1 MGKGSSKGHTPREA
15 KDNLKSTQ
23 LLSVIDAISEGPI
36 EGPVDGLKSVL
47 LNSTPVLDTEGNTNI
62 SGVTVVFRA
71 GEQEQAPPEG
81 FESSGSETVLG
92 TEVKYDTPITRTIT
106 SANIDRLRFTFGVQA
121 LVETTSKGDR
131 NPSEVRLLVQIQRN
145 GGWVTEKD
153 ITIKG
158 KTTSQYL
165 ASVVVDNLPPRPF
178 NIRMRRMTPDSTTD
192 QLQNKTLWSSYTEI
206 IDVKQCYPNT
216 ALVGVQVVS
225 EQFGSQQVSRN
236 YHLRGRILQVP
247 SNYNPQTRQYSGIW
261 DGTFKP
267 AYSNNMA
274 WCLWDMLT
282 HPRYGMGKR
291 LGAADVDKWA
301 LYVIGQN
308 CDQSVPDGFGGTEPR
323 ITCNAYLTTQ
333 RKAWDVLSDF
343 CSAMR
348 CMPVWNGQ
356 TLTFVQDRPSDKVWT
371 YNRSNVVMPDDGAP
385 FRYSFSAL
393 KDRHNAVEVNW
404 IDPDNGWETATELV
418 EDTQAIARYGRNV
431 TKMDAFGCT
440 SRGQAHR
447 AGLWLIK
454 TELLETQTVDFSVGA
469 EGLRHVPGDVIEIC
483 DDDYAGISTGG
494 RVLAVNSQTR
504 TLTLDREITL
514 PSSGTTL
521 ISLVD
526 GNGNPVSVE
535 VQSVTDGMKV
545 KVSRVPDGVAGYSV
559 WGLKLPTLRQRLF
572 RCVSI
577 RENDDGTYAIT
588 AVQHVPEKE
597 AIVDNGAHFD
607 GDQSGTVNGVTPP
620 AVQHLTAEVTADSGE
635 YQVLAR
641 WDTPKVVKGVSF
653 MLRLTVA
660 ADDGSERLVSTAR
673 TTETTYRFRQLALG
687 RYMLTVRAVNARGQQ
702 GDPASVSFRIA
713 APAAPVT
720 IELIPGYFQI
730 TAVPRLAVYDPTV
743 QFEFWFS
750 EKRIT
755 DIRQVE
761 TTARYLGTA
770 MYWTAASI
778 NIRPGHDYYF
788 YIRSVNIVG
797 KSAFVE
803 AVGRPVNDAEVY
815 LNFFE
820 GKINSTL
827 LGQELNDRINAS
839 ALRSEVEQ
847 LEDEINQQIESDIAE
862 VTQKIGETENSLTQ
876 LVAKKNDEL
885 SLGISQVSQR
895 VDNVSSEL
903 TQTVSQSNEENA
915 RQIAQVRQYVDQK
928 SSEIMTTT
936 DQKLGDQEA
945 TIQQI
950 QKVQTDTSN
959 NLNSMWAVKLQ
970 QMQDGRLYIAG
981 IGAGIENTP
990 DGMQSQ
996 VLLAADR
1003 IAMINPANGNTKPM
1017 FVGQGDQ
1024 IFMNEVFLKYLT
1036 APTITSGGNPPAFSL
1051 TPDGKLT
1058 AKNADISGNVNAN
1071 SGTLN
1076 NVTINENCQIKGKLS
1091 ANQIEGDIVKTVGKS
1106 FPRNGSY
1113 ASGTITVTVY
1123 DDQAFDRQI
1132 VIPPVLFRGGKHENF
1147 NSNNQQ
1153 SYWYSTCKLQ
1163 VLKNGQ
1169 EIFQQ
1174 PATDVS
1180 RVFSSVIDMP
1190 AGHGHVTLTFNVSSY
1205 GANNWTPTTSI
1216 SDLLV
1221 VVMKKSTAGI
1231 SIS

>member
-23 LLSVIDAISEGPI
+23 LLSVIDAISEGPVD
-36 EGPVDGLKSVL
+36 GPVDGLKSVL
-47 LNSTPVLDTEGNTNI
+47 LNGTPVLDSEGKTNF

-71 GEQEQAPPEG
+71 GEQEQTPPEG
-81 FESSGSETVLG
+81 VESSGSETVLG

-106 SANIDRLRFTFGVQA
+106 SANIDRLRLTFGVQA
-121 LVETTSKGDR
+121 LVENTSKGDR

-165 ASVVVDNLPPRPF
+165 ASVVVGNLPPRPF

-216 ALVGVQVVS
+216 ALVGVQVDS
-225 EQFGSQQVSRN
+225 EQFGNQQVSRN

-261 DGTFKP
+261 DGTLKP

-274 WCLWDMLT
+274 WCRWDMLT

-301 LYVIGQN
+301 LYVIGQY

-393 KDRHNAVEVNW
+393 KDRHNVVEVNW
-404 IDPDNGWETATELV
+404 IDPDNGHETATELV
-418 EDTQAIARYGRNV
+418 EDAQAILRYGRNV

-514 PSSGTTL
+514 PSSCTTL

-535 VQSVTDGMKV
+535 VQSVTDGVKV
-545 KVSRVPDGVAGYSV
+545 KVSRVPDGVAEYSV

-607 GDQSGTVNGVTPP
+607 GDRRGTVNGVTPP

-653 MLRLTVA
+653 LLRLTVA

-687 RYMLTVRAVNARGQQ
+687 NYSLTVRAVNARGQQ

-730 TAVPRLAVYDPTV
+730 TAVPKLAVYDPTV

-750 EKRIT
+750 EKRIA

-761 TTARYLGTA
+761 TSARYLGTA
-770 MYWTAASI
+770 LYWIAASI

-788 YIRSVNIVG
+788 YVRSVNTVG

-803 AVGRPVNDAEVY
+803 AVGRASDDAEGY
-815 LNFFE
+815 LSFYKGLINNTHL
-820 GKINSTL
+820 GKELWTQIDN
-827 LGQELNDRINAS
+827 GQLAPD
-839 ALRSEVEQ
+839 LT
-847 LEDEINQQIESDIAE
+847 EIRTSI
-862 VTQKIGETENSLTQ
+862 T
-876 LVAKKNDEL
+876 
-885 SLGISQVSQR
+885 
-895 VDNVSSEL
+895 NVSNEI
-903 TQTVSQSNEENA
+903 TQTVNKKLENQSA
-915 RQIAQVRQYVDQK
+915 A
-928 SSEIMTTT
+928 
-936 DQKLGDQEA
+936 
-945 TIQQI
+945 IQQI
-950 QKVQTDTSN
+950 QKVQVDTNN

-970 QMQDGRLYIAG
+970 QMKDGRLYIAG

-990 DGMQSQ
+990 AGMQSQ

-1024 IFMNEVFLKYLT
+1024 IFMNDVFLKRLT

-1051 TPDGKLT
+1051 TPGGRLT

-1076 NVTINENCQIKGKLS
+1076 NVTINKNYRVLGKLS
-1091 ANQIEGDIVKTVGKS
+1091 ANQIEGDLVKTVGKP
-1106 FPRNGSY
+1106 FPRDSR
-1113 ASGTITVTVY
+1113 APERWPSGTITVRVY
-1123 DDQAFDRQI
+1123 DDQPFDRQI
-1132 VIPPVLFRGGKHENF
+1132 VIPAVAFRGAKHERK
-1147 NSNNQQ
+1147 NNNI
-1153 SYWYSTCKLQ
+1153 YSSCSLIVK
-1163 VLKNGQ
+1163 KNGA
-1169 EIFQQ
+1169 EIYNR
-1174 PATDVS
+1174 TTLDNTLIYTG
-1180 RVFSSVIDMP
+1180 VIDMP
-1190 AGHGHVTLTFNVSSY
+1190 AGHGHMTLEFSVSAWLVNGWY
-1205 GANNWTPTTSI
+1205 PTASI

-1221 VVMKKSTAGI
+1221 VVMKKATAGI
-1231 SIS
+1231 TIS

>member
-1 MGKGSSKGHTPREA
+1 
-15 KDNLKSTQ
+15 
-23 LLSVIDAISEGPI
+23 
-36 EGPVDGLKSVL
+36 
-47 LNSTPVLDTEGNTNI
+47 
-62 SGVTVVFRA
+62 
-71 GEQEQAPPEG
+71 
-81 FESSGSETVLG
+81 
-92 TEVKYDTPITRTIT
+92 
-106 SANIDRLRFTFGVQA
+106 
-121 LVETTSKGDR
+121 
-131 NPSEVRLLVQIQRN
+131 
-145 GGWVTEKD
+145 
-153 ITIKG
+153 
-158 KTTSQYL
+158 
-165 ASVVVDNLPPRPF
+165 
-178 NIRMRRMTPDSTTD
+178 
-192 QLQNKTLWSSYTEI
+192 
-206 IDVKQCYPNT
+206 
-216 ALVGVQVVS
+216 
-225 EQFGSQQVSRN
+225 
-236 YHLRGRILQVP
+236 
-247 SNYNPQTRQYSGIW
+247 
-261 DGTFKP
+261 
-267 AYSNNMA
+267 
-274 WCLWDMLT
+274 
-282 HPRYGMGKR
+282 
-291 LGAADVDKWA
+291 
-301 LYVIGQN
+301 
-308 CDQSVPDGFGGTEPR
+308 GTEPR

-418 EDTQAIARYGRNV
+418 EDTQAIVRYGRNV

-514 PSSGTTL
+514 TSSGTTL

-526 GNGNPVSVE
+526 GQGSPVSVE
-535 VQSVTDGMKV
+535 VQSVTDGVKV
-545 KVSRVPDGVAGYSV
+545 KVSRVPDGVAEYSV

-577 RENDDGTYAIT
+577 RENDDGMYAIT

-607 GDQSGTVNGVTPP
+607 GNQSGTVNGVTPP

-653 MLRLTVA
+653 LLRLTVA

-673 TTETTYRFRQLALG
+673 TKETTYRFTQLALG
-687 RYMLTVRAVNARGQQ
+687 NYRLTVRAVNAWGQQ

-713 APAAPVT
+713 APAAPSR
-720 IELIPGYFQI
+720 IELTPGYFQI
-730 TAVPRLAVYDPTV
+730 TATPHLAVYDSTV
-743 QFEFWFS
+743 LFEFWFS
-750 EKRIT
+750 EKRIA

-761 TTARYLGTA
+761 TSASYLGTA
-770 MYWTAASI
+770 LYWIVASI
-778 NIRPGHDYYF
+778 NIKPGHDYYF
-788 YIRSVNIVG
+788 YVRSVNTIG

-803 AVGRPVNDAEVY
+803 AVGRASDDAEGY
-815 LNFFE
+815 LDFFKGE
-820 GKINSTL
+820 IGKTHL
-827 LGQELNDRINAS
+827 AQELWTQIDNG
-839 ALRSEVEQ
+839 Q
-847 LEDEINQQIESDIAE
+847 LAPDLAEIRTSI
-862 VTQKIGETENSLTQ
+862 T
-876 LVAKKNDEL
+876 
-885 SLGISQVSQR
+885 
-895 VDNVSSEL
+895 NVSNEI
-903 TQTVSQSNEENA
+903 TQTVNKKLENQSA
-915 RQIAQVRQYVDQK
+915 A
-928 SSEIMTTT
+928 
-936 DQKLGDQEA
+936 
-945 TIQQI
+945 IQQI
-950 QKVQTDTSN
+950 QKVQVDTNN

-970 QMQDGRLYIAG
+970 QMKDGRLYIAG

-990 DGMQSQ
+990 AGMQSQ

-1017 FVGQGDQ
+1017 FVGQGNQ
-1024 IFMNEVFLKYLT
+1024 IFMNDVFLKRLT

-1051 TPDGKLT
+1051 TPDGRLT

-1076 NVTINENCQIKGKLS
+1076 NVTINENCRVLGKLS
-1091 ANQIEGDIVKTVGKS
+1091 ANQIEGDLVKTVGKA
-1106 FPRNGSY
+1106 FPRDSR
-1113 ASGTITVTVY
+1113 APERWPSGTITVRVY
-1123 DDQAFDRQI
+1123 DDQPFDRQI
-1132 VIPPVLFRGGKHENF
+1132 VIPAVAFSGAKHEREHTDI
-1147 NSNNQQ
+1147 
-1153 SYWYSTCKLQ
+1153 YSSCRLI
-1163 VLKNGQ
+1163 VRKNGA
-1169 EIFQQ
+1169 EIYNRT
-1174 PATDVS
+1174 ALDNTLIYS
-1180 RVFSSVIDMP
+1180 GVIDMP
-1190 AGHGHVTLTFNVSSY
+1190 AGHGHMTLEFSVSAWLVNDWY
-1205 GANNWTPTTSI
+1205 PTASI

-1221 VVMKKSTAGI
+1221 VVMKKATAGI

>member
-23 LLSVIDAISEGPI
+23 LLSVIDAISEGPV

-47 LNSTPVLDTEGNTNI
+47 LNGTPVLDSEGKTNF

-71 GEQEQAPPEG
+71 GEQEQTPPEG

-106 SANIDRLRFTFGVQA
+106 SANIDRLRLTFGVQA

-165 ASVVVDNLPPRPF
+165 ASVVVGNLPPRPF

-216 ALVGVQVVS
+216 ALVGVQVDS
-225 EQFGSQQVSRN
+225 EQFGNQQVSRN

-261 DGTFKP
+261 DGTLKP

-301 LYVIGQN
+301 LYVIGQY

-404 IDPDNGWETATELV
+404 IDPDNGHETATELV
-418 EDTQAIARYGRNV
+418 EDTQAILRYGRNV

-526 GNGNPVSVE
+526 GSGNPVSVE
-535 VQSVTDGMKV
+535 VQSVTDGVKV
-545 KVSRVPDGVAGYSV
+545 KVSRIPDGVAGYSV
-559 WGLKLPTLRQRLF
+559 WGLKLPTLHQRLF

-607 GDQSGTVNGVTPP
+607 SDRRGTVNGVTPP
-620 AVQHLTAEVTADSGE
+620 AVQHLTAEVIAGSGE

-653 MLRLTVA
+653 LLRLTVA

-687 RYMLTVRAVNARGQQ
+687 NYSLTVRAVNARGQQ

-730 TAVPRLAVYDPTV
+730 TAVPKLAVYDPTV

-750 EKRIT
+750 EKRIA

-761 TTARYLGTA
+761 TSARYLGTA
-770 MYWTAASI
+770 LYWIAASI

-788 YIRSVNIVG
+788 YVRSVNTVG

-803 AVGRPVNDAEVY
+803 AVGRASDDAEGY
-815 LNFFE
+815 LSFYKGLINKTHL
-820 GKINSTL
+820 GKELWTQIDN
-827 LGQELNDRINAS
+827 GQLAPD
-839 ALRSEVEQ
+839 LT
-847 LEDEINQQIESDIAE
+847 EIRTSI
-862 VTQKIGETENSLTQ
+862 T
-876 LVAKKNDEL
+876 
-885 SLGISQVSQR
+885 
-895 VDNVSSEL
+895 NVSNEI
-903 TQTVSQSNEENA
+903 TQTVNKKLENQSA
-915 RQIAQVRQYVDQK
+915 A
-928 SSEIMTTT
+928 
-936 DQKLGDQEA
+936 
-945 TIQQI
+945 IQQI
-950 QKVQTDTSN
+950 QKVQVDTNN

-970 QMQDGRLYIAG
+970 QMKDGRLYIAG

-990 DGMQSQ
+990 AGMQSQ

-1024 IFMNEVFLKYLT
+1024 IFMNDVFLKRLT

-1051 TPDGKLT
+1051 TPGGRLT

-1076 NVTINENCQIKGKLS
+1076 NVTINKNCRVLGKLS
-1091 ANQIEGDIVKTVGKS
+1091 ANQIEGDLVKTVGKP
-1106 FPRNGSY
+1106 FPRDSR
-1113 ASGTITVTVY
+1113 APERWPSGTITVRVY
-1123 DDQAFDRQI
+1123 DDQPFDRQI
-1132 VIPPVLFRGGKHENF
+1132 VIPAVAFRGAKHERK
-1147 NSNNQQ
+1147 NNNI
-1153 SYWYSTCKLQ
+1153 YSSCRLIVK
-1163 VLKNGQ
+1163 KNGA
-1169 EIFQQ
+1169 EIYNR
-1174 PATDVS
+1174 TTLDNTLIYTG
-1180 RVFSSVIDMP
+1180 VIDMP
-1190 AGHGHVTLTFNVSSY
+1190 AGHGHMTLEFSVSAWLVNGWY
-1205 GANNWTPTTSI
+1205 PTASI

-1221 VVMKKSTAGI
+1221 VVMKKATAGI
-1231 SIS
+1231 TIS

>member
-23 LLSVIDAISEGPI
+23 LLSVIDAISEGPV

-47 LNSTPVLDTEGNTNI
+47 LNSTPVLDSEGNTNI

-71 GEQEQAPPEG
+71 GEQEQTPPEG

-178 NIRMRRMTPDSTTD
+178 SIRMRRMTPDSTTD

-216 ALVGVQVVS
+216 ALFGVQVDS

-274 WCLWDMLT
+274 WCMWDMLT

-301 LYVIGQN
+301 LYVIGQY

-526 GNGNPVSVE
+526 GSGNPVSVE
-535 VQSVTDGMKV
+535 VQSVTDGVKV

-653 MLRLTVA
+653 MLRLTVT

-687 RYMLTVRAVNARGQQ
+687 RYTLTVRAVNAWGQQ

-713 APAAPVT
+713 APAAPSQ
-720 IELIPGYFQI
+720 IELTPGYFQI
-730 TAVPRLAVYDPTV
+730 TATPHLAVYDPTV

-750 EKRIT
+750 EKRIA

-761 TTARYLGTA
+761 TSARYLGTA
-770 MYWTAASI
+770 LYWIAASI

-788 YIRSVNIVG
+788 YVRSVNTVG

-803 AVGRPVNDAEVY
+803 AVGRPSDDASGY
-815 LNFFE
+815 LDFFKGE
-820 GKINSTL
+820 IGKSHL
-827 LGQELNDRINAS
+827 AQELWTQIDNG
-839 ALRSEVEQ
+839 Q
-847 LEDEINQQIESDIAE
+847 LAPDLAEIRTSITD
-862 VTQKIGETENSLTQ
+862 
-876 LVAKKNDEL
+876 
-885 SLGISQVSQR
+885 VS
-895 VDNVSSEL
+895 NEI
-903 TQTVSQSNEENA
+903 TQTVNKKLEDQSA
-915 RQIAQVRQYVDQK
+915 A
-928 SSEIMTTT
+928 
-936 DQKLGDQEA
+936 
-945 TIQQI
+945 IQQI
-950 QKVQTDTSN
+950 QKVQVDTNN

-990 DGMQSQ
+990 AGMQSQ

-1058 AKNADISGNVNAN
+1058 AKNADISGSVNAN

-1091 ANQIEGDIVKTVGKS
+1091 ANQIEGDIVKTVGKA
-1106 FPRNGSY
+1106 FPRDSR
-1113 ASGTITVTVY
+1113 APERWPSGTITVRIY
-1123 DDQAFDRQI
+1123 DDQPFDRQI
-1132 VIPPVLFRGGKHENF
+1132 VIPAVAFSGAKHEREHTDI
-1147 NSNNQQ
+1147 
-1153 SYWYSTCKLQ
+1153 YSSCRLIVK
-1163 VLKNGQ
+1163 KNGA
-1169 EIFQQ
+1169 EIYNRT
-1174 PATDVS
+1174 ALDNTLIYS
-1180 RVFSSVIDMP
+1180 GVIDMP
-1190 AGHGHVTLTFNVSSY
+1190 AGHGHMTLEFSVSAWLVNDWY
-1205 GANNWTPTTSI
+1205 PTASI

-1221 VVMKKSTAGI
+1221 VVMKKATAGI

>member
-47 LNSTPVLDTEGNTNI
+47 LNSTPVLDSEGNTNI

-71 GEQEQAPPEG
+71 GEQEQTPPEG

-165 ASVVVDNLPPRPF
+165 ASVVVGSLPPRPF

-216 ALVGVQVVS
+216 ALVGVQVDS

-267 AYSNNMA
+267 AYSNNPA

-301 LYVIGQN
+301 LYVIGQY

-404 IDPDNGWETATELV
+404 IDPNNGWETATELV

-483 DDDYAGISTGG
+483 DDDYAGISIGG

-526 GNGNPVSVE
+526 GSGNPVSVE
-535 VQSVTDGMKV
+535 VQSVTDGVKV

-559 WGLKLPTLRQRLF
+559 WGLKQPTLRQRLF

-653 MLRLTVA
+653 LLRLTVT

-673 TTETTYRFRQLALG
+673 TTETTYRFTQLALG
-687 RYMLTVRAVNARGQQ
+687 NYRLTVRAVNAWGQQ

-713 APAAPVT
+713 APAAPSQ
-720 IELIPGYFQI
+720 IELTPGYFQI
-730 TAVPRLAVYDPTV
+730 TATPHLAVYDPTV

-750 EKRIT
+750 EKRIA

-761 TTARYLGTA
+761 TSARYLGTA
-770 MYWTAASI
+770 LYWIAASI

-788 YIRSVNIVG
+788 YVRSVNTVG

-803 AVGRPVNDAEVY
+803 AVGRPSDDASGY
-815 LNFFE
+815 LDFFKGE
-820 GKINSTL
+820 IGKSHL
-827 LGQELNDRINAS
+827 AQELWTQIDNG
-839 ALRSEVEQ
+839 Q
-847 LEDEINQQIESDIAE
+847 LAPDLAEIRTSITD
-862 VTQKIGETENSLTQ
+862 
-876 LVAKKNDEL
+876 
-885 SLGISQVSQR
+885 VS
-895 VDNVSSEL
+895 NEI
-903 TQTVSQSNEENA
+903 TQTVNKKLEDQSA
-915 RQIAQVRQYVDQK
+915 A
-928 SSEIMTTT
+928 
-936 DQKLGDQEA
+936 
-945 TIQQI
+945 IQQI
-950 QKVQTDTSN
+950 QKVQVDTNN

-990 DGMQSQ
+990 AGMQSQ

-1058 AKNADISGNVNAN
+1058 AKNADISGSVNAN

-1091 ANQIEGDIVKTVGKS
+1091 ANQIEGDIVKTVGKA
-1106 FPRNGSY
+1106 FPRDSR
-1113 ASGTITVTVY
+1113 APERWPSGTITVRIY
-1123 DDQAFDRQI
+1123 DDQPFDRQI
-1132 VIPPVLFRGGKHENF
+1132 VIPAVAFSGAKHEREHTDI
-1147 NSNNQQ
+1147 
-1153 SYWYSTCKLQ
+1153 YSSCRLIVK
-1163 VLKNGQ
+1163 KNGA
-1169 EIFQQ
+1169 EIYNRT
-1174 PATDVS
+1174 ALDNTLIYS
-1180 RVFSSVIDMP
+1180 GVIDMP
-1190 AGHGHVTLTFNVSSY
+1190 AGHGHMTLEFSVSAWLVNDWY
-1205 GANNWTPTTSI
+1205 PTASI

-1221 VVMKKSTAGI
+1221 VVMKKATAGI